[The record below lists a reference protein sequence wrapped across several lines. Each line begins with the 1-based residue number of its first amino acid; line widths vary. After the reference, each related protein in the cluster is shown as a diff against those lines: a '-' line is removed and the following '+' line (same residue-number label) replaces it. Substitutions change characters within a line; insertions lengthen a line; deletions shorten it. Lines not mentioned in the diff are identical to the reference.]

1 MSIIERQKISEFQ
14 SIIEG
19 KQNVAIFTHT
29 NPDGDAIGSA
39 LAMQIFLRRRNIASK
54 IIIGSELPDSLRWMP
69 GSEDIVAFPKIKAV
83 QAFLASA
90 DLVVCL
96 DFNEPSRTDYLA
108 KVLEETTLPVLVVDH
123 HPQVHNYNGL
133 LIGDIRMS
141 STAELLFW
149 LLKLSDNL
157 PRTAVFATCIYTGIV
172 TDTGS
177 FSYNSSN
184 PSTYRAMAE
193 LLEMGFDKDLVT
205 GHIFQQFSLSRMQ
218 LLGHM
223 LAHQMVLMP
232 KQGASYTYLSRSDL
246 EKYNHKPGDNEG
258 FVNYPLSIIG
268 VNFTAFFVEQEKYV
282 KISFRSKGSFAAN
295 EFSKRF
301 FNGGGHRN
309 AAGGRSYDSLDD
321 TLKRFEKLV
330 KEHYHEF

>member
-1 MSIIERQKISEFQ
+1 LSIIERQKITEFQ

-39 LAMQIFLRRRNIASK
+39 LAMQIFLRQRQIASQ

-69 GSEDIVAFPKIKAV
+69 GSEHISAFPKIKAI

-96 DFNEPSRTDYLA
+96 DFNEPGRVDYLA

-123 HPQVHNYNGL
+123 HPQSHSYNGL
-133 LIGDIRMS
+133 LIGDINMS

-149 LLKLSDNL
+149 LFKLSENL
-157 PRTAVFATCIYTGIV
+157 PRTTEFATCIYTGIV

-232 KQGASYTYLSRSDL
+232 EKGASYTYLSIADL

-258 FVNYPLSIIG
+258 FVNYPLSIVG